1 MVYPKETID
10 EVPAHLDKG
19 HSARDTERRFGV
31 RHEDAVGSAAASVF
45 R

>member
-19 HSARDTERRFGV
+19 YSARDTERCFGV
-31 RHEDAVGSAAASVF
+31 RNEGAAGSAAASVF
-45 R
+45 C